1 MLPSLTLI
9 GRGRLQP
16 LAHLGHSH
24 SSTKGYKFVPLAGHT
39 ATVIPGRKILVFGGQ
54 NTESGQLA
62 GLWLLDTVGWEWS
75 KPVPLGTPP
84 AKRSGHSAIYN
95 RDGHVYF
102 FGGWDGIRMRNDF
115 SVLGIQGDPP
125 PPHPHPQP
133 TPKRGLHPFNIF
145 LQPYSRWPV
154 ARRAIPMLLCVA
166 FAQSYS
172 HVTVPLPPTHVQ
184 LLFGSRGP
192 F

>member
-125 PPHPHPQP
+125 PLTP
-133 TPKRGLHPFNIF
+133 TLN
-145 LQPYSRWPV
+145 
-154 ARRAIPMLLCVA
+154 
-166 FAQSYS
+166 
-172 HVTVPLPPTHVQ
+172 PLPSADSIHSTYSFNHTAVGPWRGEPFPCCSALHLRNPTAT
-184 LLFGSRGP
+184 
-192 F
+192 